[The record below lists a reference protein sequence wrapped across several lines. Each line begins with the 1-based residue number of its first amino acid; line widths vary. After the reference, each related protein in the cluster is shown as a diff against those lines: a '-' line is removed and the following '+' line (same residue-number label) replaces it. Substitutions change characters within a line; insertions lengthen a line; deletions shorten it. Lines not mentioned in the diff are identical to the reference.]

1 MTVSVRAPQPQETMQ
16 HHAAGEFLDHDGP
29 QFPPEVEDSP
39 LAALPEDHLAAPQA
53 PDDAGRARSALI
65 LACVLAI
72 HALIVAILV
81 YEASRENMQTAA
93 LEEIPVELVQEP
105 PPEPAPPP
113 PPPPEPPPP
122 PKEKAQ
128 KQPKPKID
136 DDARIATDA
145 PRFENKEKVE
155 RVAPDQETKA
165 QAKAEPS
172 KQTAQTPAPPKP
184 PEAPADADKQG
195 PAEDAPAK
203 PAEDKPGAE
212 ALDKATP
219 APPKRA
225 VEKKAPAPS
234 KAPPTQAKRQT
245 LSDQLASLAPVPD
258 YKVGSSAKPSPV
270 GGGTAPTSYLSIL
283 YGLIMPHMKIP
294 ADLRDGRQAA
304 DGIVAFYVDE
314 RGNLTHQV
322 VYRASGRPDLDRA
335 AMAAVKAA
343 APFPPPP
350 RGDPHSIWFH
360 YDTR

>member
-1 MTVSVRAPQPQETMQ
+1 MLQ
-16 HHAAGEFLDHDGP
+16 HAAGEFLAREAPDDP
-29 QFPPEVEDSP
+29 AFETDSQ
-39 LAALPEDHLAAPQA
+39 LTARPEDHLVAPEAARRGS
-53 PDDAGRARSALI
+53 GRFGVI
-65 LACVLAI
+65 LAFVLAI
-72 HALIVAILV
+72 HAAIVAVVL
-81 YEASRENMQTAA
+81 YEASLEKQQTSAP
-93 LEEIPVELVQEP
+93 EEIPVELVQEP

-113 PPPPEPPPP
+113 PPPEPPP
-122 PKEKAQ
+122 PKEKAE
-128 KQPKPKID
+128 KKPKPKID

-145 PRFENKEKVE
+145 PRFENKEKIE